1 MVAFSGMQLAYE
13 NQSGFG
19 EIFDYI
25 AKGEYLAVRYPKDS
39 ISHRSMAAQNH
50 WQREQDEQRNG
61 DREPEEFHEQI
72 SISQCG

>member
-39 ISHRSMAAQNH
+39 ISHRSMAAKNH
-50 WQREQDEQRNG
+50 W
-61 DREPEEFHEQI
+61 
-72 SISQCG
+72 